1 MGEGSGG
8 TGGWTMRGQ
17 KRAGGGSMHSLSTWK
32 KQRRVSEGT
41 RNVFQR
47 RIQCF
52 VGVVGVVVGVLAAHC
67 CEVGE
72 SRVLPVQ
79 QRRRRGKAN
88 VTTDR
93 NETTFLFKAFDG
105 PATAATGSRYESHL
119 VI

>member
-72 SRVLPVQ
+72 SRVCYSSGGVVVRLMSQPTEMKRLSCSKHLMAQ
-79 QRRRRGKAN
+79 QQQNSVAY
-88 VTTDR
+88 
-93 NETTFLFKAFDG
+93 A
-105 PATAATGSRYESHL
+105 
-119 VI
+119 